1 MKRDERESPQ
11 RAVVAQADVNGCFFP
26 AHVYDRRT
34 EFPVFFYAAD
44 LDLFRL
50 QAKMRGEPLYGGV
63 PREAGLVR

>member
-1 MKRDERESPQ
+1 LKRDERESPQ

-50 QAKMRGEPLYGGV
+50 QAKMR
-63 PREAGLVR
+63 